1 MYWLSWKEHCSSVSV
16 GFSWLM
22 QAFAMFLVAMLS
34 VCSRSKHTGFGL
46 RISGAVILFFVL
58 CFCKNGVL
66 SWESWE
72 DYFNTSAVVWRR
84 FL

>member
-34 VCSRSKHTGFGL
+34 VCSRSKHRCLGL
-46 RISGAVILFFVL
+46 RISGAVILFFYSVFVRTVYYHGKAGRIIL
-58 CFCKNGVL
+58 TPL
-66 SWESWE
+66 Q
-72 DYFNTSAVVWRR
+72 
-84 FL
+84 

>member
-1 MYWLSWKEHCSSVSV
+1 MYWMIQKEHCSSVSV

-22 QAFAMFLVAMLS
+22 WAFAKFFVARFS
-34 VCSRSKHTGFGL
+34 ACSKSMHRCLGL
-46 RISGAVILFFVL
+46 KTSGAVILFFVL
-58 CFCKNGVL
+58 CFCKNSIL
-66 SWESWE
+66 LWERWK